1 MKQYTLAVDAM
12 GSDQAPKTEVEAVL
26 QVVEK
31 FPQVTVKLYG
41 DQEKIAQYLPT
52 PHTRIEV
59 IHCEDVITGNDDAAT
74 AVRVK
79 KQSSMAQAI
88 MAVRQKQADAVISS
102 GNTGAYLSGTTLLL
116 GRLKGINRP
125 ALASTM
131 PTTTAGKNL
140 IFLDLGAISDGT
152 EVNIVQNAIMGQ
164 EMAKILLDVPT
175 PRVALLNNG
184 TETKKGSE
192 IYVQAHK
199 LLADKPAGINFVG
212 NIEPREMFD
221 GHCDVITCEGF
232 AGNIT
237 LKSLEGMQKVFT
249 EVLTQEVK
257 QRFAA
262 KIGYLLMKPA
272 LRGLKNRLDYRK
284 IGGAMM
290 VGLKAPA
297 IKAHGGSDTEAFTSA
312 LSMAVMV
319 VEKELTAAI
328 AEAITATTK
337 EV

>member
-1 MKQYTLAVDAM
+1 MSQYTIAVDAM
-12 GSDQAPKTEVEAVL
+12 GSDHAPKTEVEAVL
-26 QVVEK
+26 QAVEK
-31 FPQVTVKLYG
+31 FPKLMIKLYG
-41 DQEKIAQYLPT
+41 DETKIAEYLTTQHP
-52 PHTRIEV
+52 RIEV
-59 IHCEDVITGNDDAAT
+59 IHCSDVITGDDDAAT

-88 MAVRQKQADAVISS
+88 MAVRQKSADAVISS

-125 ALASTM
+125 ALATTM
-131 PTTTAGKNL
+131 PTTTTGQNM

-152 EVNIVQNAIMGQ
+152 EKNIVQNAIMGQ
-164 EMAKILLDVPT
+164 EMAKILLNVAT

-184 TETKKGSE
+184 SEAKKGSA
-192 IYVQAHK
+192 IYATAHQ
-199 LLADKPAGINFVG
+199 LLLEKPAGMNFVG
-212 NIEPREMFD
+212 NIEPRDMFD
-221 GHCDVITCEGF
+221 GACDVVTCEGF

-237 LKSLEGMQKVFT
+237 LKSLEGMQKAFI

-257 QRFAA
+257 QRFGA

-297 IKAHGGSDTEAFTSA
+297 IKAHGGSDTESFASA
-312 LSMAVMV
+312 IAMAVMV
-319 VEKELTAAI
+319 VEKDLTTAI
-328 AEAITATTK
+328 ATAITQATQ
-337 EV
+337 EA

>member
-1 MKQYTLAVDAM
+1 
-12 GSDQAPKTEVEAVL
+12 
-26 QVVEK
+26 
-31 FPQVTVKLYG
+31 
-41 DQEKIAQYLPT
+41 
-52 PHTRIEV
+52 
-59 IHCEDVITGNDDAAT
+59 DAAT
-74 AVRVK
+74 AVRIK

-116 GRLKGINRP
+116 GRLKGITRP
-125 ALASTM
+125 ALATTM
-131 PTTTAGKNL
+131 PTTVKGKNI
-140 IFLDLGAISDGT
+140 IFLDLGAISDAT

-164 EMAKILLDVPT
+164 EMAKILLGIAQ

-184 TETKKGSE
+184 SEAKKGSAT
-192 IYVQAHK
+192 YATAHQL
-199 LLADKPAGINFVG
+199 LLAKPAAMNFIG
-212 NIEPREMFD
+212 NIEPRDIFD
-221 GHCDVITCEGF
+221 GECDVVACEGF

-237 LKSLEGMQKVFT
+237 LKSLEGMQKAFI

-257 QRFAA
+257 QRFGA

-297 IKAHGGSDTEAFTSA
+297 IKAHGGSDTESFTSA
-312 LSMAVMV
+312 IAMAVMV
-319 VEKELTAAI
+319 VEKELTTAI
-328 AEAITATTK
+328 ATAITEATQ
-337 EV
+337 EA